1 MQFQLEGVNPTAL
14 IALLKETVLRF
25 DDKLDL
31 DEFVPDLDRKVARD
45 KAAVSAGQG
54 VEGGSG
60 TQPVPVVSGG
70 NDGNGTS
77 AMPQAD
83 VAGGRTIRPEMAA
96 LFRGNGWRQKPVMSG
111 CRLQAG
117 MNDCRRLP
125 HSICRRYGASG
136 WSAKRDRH
144 RPKWRGCRGRKRKRG
159 CGRRHPEKECPLRR
173 LPDRN
178 FWKRLCRWWK
188 NCWQKAGETDAA
200 GRGITR

>member
-1 MQFQLEGVNPTAL
+1 MTSWIWMNSFPIWTGKWPGIRQPYRPGKEWRAVAGHSRYRLCPAVMTAM
-14 IALLKETVLRF
+14 
-25 DDKLDL
+25 
-31 DEFVPDLDRKVARD
+31 
-45 KAAVSAGQG
+45 
-54 VEGGSG
+54 
-60 TQPVPVVSGG
+60 VPVRCFRLMWLAASR
-70 NDGNGTS
+70 DC
-77 AMPQAD
+77 
-83 VAGGRTIRPEMAA
+83 RTIRPEMAT
-96 LFRGNGWRQKPVMSG
+96 LFRGNGRRQKPVMSG

-159 CGRRHPEKECPLRR
+159 YGRRHPEKECPLRR